1 MRHHLRKV
9 PQRHPVHAPGN
20 NSQRADDKSP
30 EYEIEHRSADGQKE
44 KRVQRGM
51 SHFLPDP
58 HVYRIKRE
66 IYHQDSKDTLVPLVD
81 VTLGGVTV
89 RFVIDWLD
97 ET

>member
-20 NSQRADDKSP
+20 NSQRADYESP

-51 SHFLPDP
+51 RHFLLYP

-66 IYHQDSKDTLVPLVD
+66 IYHQHPEDTLVTPVN
-81 VTLGGVTV
+81 VTLSSVTV